1 MFDGNDR
8 ESGSVV
14 DKLSLLLTSGRM
26 SPSNREIIGQL
37 FEEEVDIE
45 KALRLAQELIIMT
58 PEFHTTGIV
67 TKNGE
72 TRGEIPA
79 ATKTCKRHK
88 AVIHIMLKGGCDSY
102 NMLVPHS
109 QCNGKGMIF
118 ICRLFMIPVPKPFST
133 MNFT

>member
-1 MFDGNDR
+1 MFIGNDMD
-8 ESGSVV
+8 SGSVV

-26 SPSNREIIGQL
+26 SPTNREIIGQI
-37 FEEEVDIE
+37 FEEEVNTE
-45 KALRLAQELIIMT
+45 KALHLAQQLIIMT

-72 TRGEIPA
+72 PRGEIPA
-79 ATKTCKRHK
+79 AIKTCKKHK

-109 QCNGKGMIF
+109 QCNGKGTIL
-118 ICRLFMIPVPKPFST
+118 II
-133 MNFT
+133 